1 MCCSMKKDTLFQSP
15 RQTVTPF
22 EFNKSVVD
30 VFDDMIHRSVPF
42 YAEILKQL
50 TRLAVRAYQPDSE
63 IYDLGCSNGNFGL
76 ALLAEMGTHRFQMT
90 AVDNSRAMLEAYRK
104 RLASRPNADCIKL
117 ILDDMLQ
124 ISIENASVVVINLTM
139 QFIPVASR
147 NSVIQNIYNALC
159 PRGALLVTEKVVH
172 ENDDMTQ
179 LQQDVYYRYKKENGY
194 SNLEIS
200 QKRDALE
207 NVLIPETIETH
218 IHRFQNAGFKAVDI
232 FHKWFNFTSFICI
245 KS

>member
-1 MCCSMKKDTLFQSP
+1 MKKDTLYQAP
-15 RQTVTPF
+15 LKTVTPF
-22 EFNKSVVD
+22 EFNKAVVD

-50 TRLAVRAYQPDSE
+50 TRLAVMAYQPGSE

-76 ALLAEMGTHRFQMT
+76 SFLAEMGTNPFRMN
-90 AVDNSRAMLEAYRK
+90 AVDNSGAMLEAYRK
-104 RLASRPNADCIKL
+104 RLSNRPNAEYIRL
-117 ILDDMLQ
+117 ILDDIMHV
-124 ISIENASVVVINLTM
+124 SIENASVVVINLTM

-147 NSVIQNIYNALC
+147 NTVIQNIYNALC
-159 PRGALLVTEKVVH
+159 SKGVLLITEKVIH
-172 ENDDMTQ
+172 QDNAMTQ
-179 LQQDVYYRYKKENGY
+179 LQQDVYYRYKKDNGY

-207 NVLIPETIETH
+207 NVLMPETIEAH
-218 IHRFQNAGFKAVDI
+218 IDRFRNVGFKAVDI
-232 FHKWFNFTSFICI
+232 FHKWFNFASFICI

>member
-1 MCCSMKKDTLFQSP
+1 MKKDTLFQSP
-15 RQTVTPF
+15 REKIAPF
-22 EFNKSVVD
+22 EFNKSVVE

-42 YAEILKQL
+42 YGEILKQL
-50 TRLAVRAYQPDSE
+50 TRLAAMLYQPDSE

-76 ALLAEMGTHRFQMT
+76 AFLAEMGTHPFQMT

-104 RLASRPNADCIKL
+104 RLSNRPNAEGIKL
-117 ILDDMLQ
+117 ILDDILQ
-124 ISIENASVVVINLTM
+124 VSIENASVVVINLTM

-147 NSVIQNIYNALC
+147 NTVIQNVYDALC
-159 PRGALLVTEKVVH
+159 FKGALLVTEKVVH
-172 ENDDMTQ
+172 ENPAMTQ

-207 NVLIPETIETH
+207 NVLIPEPMETH
-218 IHRFQNAGFKAVDI
+218 IDRFRNAGFKVVDI